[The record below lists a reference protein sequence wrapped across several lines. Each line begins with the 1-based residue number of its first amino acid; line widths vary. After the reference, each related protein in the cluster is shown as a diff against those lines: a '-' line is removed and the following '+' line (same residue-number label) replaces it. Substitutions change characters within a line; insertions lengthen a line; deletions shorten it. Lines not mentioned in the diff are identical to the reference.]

1 MAGDTVGAMRFEE
14 PVEGDAFGAALLS
27 HLEHGDDGFHMIE
40 RDDGFVEVASA
51 SVYFGDIDAWSAG
64 ESQAIEMA
72 TGRVLDVGAGA
83 GRLTLYL
90 QERGIDATA
99 LDVSAGAI
107 EVCRRRGVRQVWHGT
122 LEDLAASSPE
132 RFDTFAFFGNN
143 LGMIGST
150 EAAAGWFEA
159 LRRLANPGA
168 RVIGTTLDPYVT
180 KDPDHLRYHEWNR
193 RRGRMPG
200 HLTVRLRYR
209 AQATPWFDLL
219 WVSIDE
225 LRAIVEPLGWEMT
238 SDWHDGP
245 LQTVILKMR

>member
-1 MAGDTVGAMRFEE
+1 MDIQAPAD
-14 PVEGDAFGAALLS
+14 GDAFGAALLS
-27 HLEHGDDGFHMIE
+27 HLEHGDDGLHAIE
-40 RDDGFVEVASA
+40 RDDGYVDVASA
-51 SVYFGDIDAWSAG
+51 SVYFGDIEAWSST

-83 GRLTLYL
+83 GRVTLHL

-107 EVCRRRGVRQVWHGT
+107 EVCRRRGAQQVWHGT
-122 LEDLAASSPE
+122 LEDLAAHSPE
-132 RFDTFAFFGNN
+132 SFDTFVFFGNN
-143 LGMIGST
+143 LGMIGSP
-150 EAAAGWFEA
+150 EAAPGWFEA
-159 LRRLANPGA
+159 LRRLASSGA

-180 KDPDHLRYHEWNR
+180 DDPAHLGYHEWNR

-200 HLTVRLRYR
+200 HLTIRLRYL

-225 LRAIVEPLGWEMT
+225 LRTIVEPLGWEMT
-238 SDWHDGP
+238 AHWHHGP
-245 LQTVILKMR
+245 IQAVVLEMR